1 MIMLDDMTLDMTR
14 LPLNKP
20 GILIMSPNADTPA
33 IFGDGVLCLRAP
45 VYRYFGMNSGPFGNM
60 SFGPGLINYANTH
73 LPPLGHV
80 TPGSSFHFQ
89 GWFRDPAGPC
99 GTGKNLTN
107 AMRINFLP

>member
-1 MIMLDDMTLDMTR
+1 
-14 LPLNKP
+14 
-20 GILIMSPNADTPA
+20 MSPGSIGLPKMLSGMPITCEPRRTENISMST
-33 IFGDGVLCLRAP
+33 GAP

-80 TPGSSFHFQ
+80 APGSSFHFQ
-89 GWFRDPAGPC
+89 GWFRDPFGPC